1 MQMSDNTQT
10 QLNVSPELVMDVLHT
25 PSILRLSLRAPGYM
39 NINGCSLVMFTIFC
53 NFVLGMLAIVSRT
66 TVSRNV
72 SDFFSPTGNHFGFLW
87 LVSTIVTFIG
97 LPIFL
102 TYILKP
108 VRQVTFDRTRNEILS
123 GNKKLCLL
131 TKLDYV
137 RLTDSQDTDRKSLTA
152 VSIDYADGALLEIV
166 EVYDE
171 QMARD
176 IANMISRH
184 TGKPILWSE
193 RGNFPDQ
200 MARENPGSNR

>member
-1 MQMSDNTQT
+1 MQQPIIWD
-10 QLNVSPELVMDVLHT
+10 L
-25 PSILRLSLRAPGYM
+25 
-39 NINGCSLVMFTIFC
+39 CSLVMFTLFC
-53 NFVLGMLAIVSRT
+53 NFILAMLAIVSRT

-72 SDFFSPTGNHFGFLW
+72 NDFFSPTGNHFGFLW

-102 TYILKP
+102 IYVLKP
-108 VRQVTFDRTRNEILS
+108 VRQVTLDKTRNELLR
-123 GNKKLCLL
+123 GNRKLCAL
-131 TKLDYV
+131 TKVDFV

-152 VSIDYADGALLEIV
+152 VSIDYMDGCLLEVV

-176 IANMISRH
+176 IANLISRH
-184 TGKPILWSE
+184 VGKRIVWSE

-200 MARENPGSNR
+200 MAL

>member
-1 MQMSDNTQT
+1 MSDNTQT
-10 QLNVSPELVMDVLHT
+10 QFNVSPELVMDVLHT

-102 TYILKP
+102 THILRP
-108 VRQVTFDRTRNEILS
+108 VRQVTFDKTRNEVLS
-123 GNKKLCLL
+123 GNRKLCLL

-152 VSIDYADGALLEIV
+152 VSIDYADGELLDIV

-184 TGKPILWSE
+184 TGKPILWAE

-200 MARENPGSNR
+200 MTRENPGSNR

>member
-1 MQMSDNTQT
+1 MSDNTQT
-10 QLNVSPELVMDVLHT
+10 QFNVSPELVMDVLHT

-102 TYILKP
+102 TYILRP
-108 VRQVTFDRTRNEILS
+108 VRQVTFDKTRNEVLS
-123 GNKKLCLL
+123 GNRKLCLL

-152 VSIDYADGALLEIV
+152 VSIDYADGELLDIV

-184 TGKPILWSE
+184 TGKPILWAE

-200 MARENPGSNR
+200 MTRENPGSNR

>member
-1 MQMSDNTQT
+1 MSDNTPSQFS
-10 QLNVSPELVMDVLHT
+10 VSPELVLDVLHT

-39 NINGCSLVMFTIFC
+39 NVNGCSLVVFTLFC
-53 NFVLGMLAIVSRT
+53 NFVLAMLAIVSRK
-66 TVSRNV
+66 TVSREAG
-72 SDFFSPTGNHFGFLW
+72 DFFSPSGNHFGFLW

-102 TYILKP
+102 TYILRP
-108 VRQVTFDRTRNEILS
+108 VRQVTFDKTRNEFLS
-123 GNKKLCLL
+123 GNKRLCAL

-137 RLTDSQDTDRKSLTA
+137 RLTDSQDTDRKSLTS
-152 VSIDYADGALLEIV
+152 VSIDYADGNIFELV

-176 IANMISRH
+176 IGNLISRH
-184 TGKPILWSE
+184 VGKSILWAE

-200 MARENPGSNR
+200 MAQQNPDSDA

>member
-1 MQMSDNTQT
+1 MSDNTQT

>member
-1 MQMSDNTQT
+1 MSDNTQS
-10 QLNVSPELVMDVLHT
+10 QLKVSPELVMDILST

-39 NINGCSLVMFTIFC
+39 NVNGCSLVMFTVFC
-53 NFVLGMLAIVSRT
+53 NFILGMLAIVSRT

-102 TYILKP
+102 TFILKP
-108 VRQVTFDRTRNEILS
+108 VRQVTFDKPRNEILV
-123 GNKKLCLL
+123 GNRKICLL

-137 RLTDSQDTDRKSLTA
+137 RLTDGQDTDRKSLTS
-152 VSIDYADGALLEIV
+152 VSIDYADGAMLEIV

-184 TGKPILWSE
+184 SGKPILWSQ

-200 MARENPGSNR
+200 MSQENPGSKQ

>member
-1 MQMSDNTQT
+1 MSDNTQS
-10 QLNVSPELVMDVLHT
+10 QLKVSPELVMDILST

-39 NINGCSLVMFTIFC
+39 NVNGCSLVMFTVFC
-53 NFVLGMLAIVSRT
+53 NFILGMLAIVSRT

-97 LPIFL
+97 LPICL
-102 TYILKP
+102 TFILKP
-108 VRQVTFDRTRNEILS
+108 VRQVTFDKPRNEILL
-123 GNKKLCLL
+123 GNRKVCLL
-131 TKLDYV
+131 IKLDYV
-137 RLTDSQDTDRKSLTA
+137 RLTDGQDTDRKSLTS

-184 TGKPILWSE
+184 SGKPILWSQ

-200 MARENPGSNR
+200 MAQENPGSNQ

>member
-1 MQMSDNTQT
+1 
-10 QLNVSPELVMDVLHT
+10 
-25 PSILRLSLRAPGYM
+25 
-39 NINGCSLVMFTIFC
+39 
-53 NFVLGMLAIVSRT
+53 
-66 TVSRNV
+66 
-72 SDFFSPTGNHFGFLW
+72 
-87 LVSTIVTFIG
+87 VTFIG

>member
-1 MQMSDNTQT
+1 MSDNTQT

-176 IANMISRH
+176 IANKISRH

-200 MARENPGSNR
+200 MAQENPGSNR

>member
-1 MQMSDNTQT
+1 MSDNTQT
-10 QLNVSPELVMDVLHT
+10 QFNVSPELVMDVLHT

-102 TYILKP
+102 TYIVKP
-108 VRQVTFDRTRNEILS
+108 VRQVTFDKTRNEILS

-137 RLTDSQDTDRKSLTA
+137 HLTDSQDTDRKSLTA

-200 MARENPGSNR
+200 MAQENPGSHR